1 MILQMDNDL
10 SVDFD
15 GFIGMIKSILND
27 CINNP
32 GIHQSTFTMENDD
45 GVAFF
50 RFFHNSEYRK
60 SQILQLVFKQLD
72 DEEINEQVSYRIKSQ
87 EKKADMIAA
96 RIQDINEVIRKAVAS
111 AGEEQGLSFDANALL
126 M

>member
-1 MILQMDNDL
+1 M
-10 SVDFD
+10 
-15 GFIGMIKSILND
+15 
-27 CINNP
+27 
-32 GIHQSTFTMENDD
+32 
-45 GVAFF
+45 
-50 RFFHNSEYRK
+50 
-60 SQILQLVFKQLD
+60 FKQLD

-126 M
+126 MWNCL